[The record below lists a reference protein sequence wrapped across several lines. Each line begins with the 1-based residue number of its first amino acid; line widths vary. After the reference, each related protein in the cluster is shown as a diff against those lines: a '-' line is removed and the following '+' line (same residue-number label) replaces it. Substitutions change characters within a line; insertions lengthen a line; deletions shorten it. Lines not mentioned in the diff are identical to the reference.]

1 MSNFNS
7 KFLPRSVVSPSVAK
21 TGSFESI
28 TMQSDL
34 IRKNQFLFQSISMQQ
49 LMSMTIK
56 VARFDVPTLII
67 GENGTGKGLLAR
79 VIHQLSPRS
88 KEAFVEINCGVLKE
102 SFVESELFGHEKNS
116 FTGAI
121 EEKKGL
127 VELAHN
133 GTLLLD
139 EVSDLSLGIQAKL
152 LRFLQTGEIYRVG
165 SSSPISVNVRLLAT
179 SNKEL
184 ELLVAKKEFREDF
197 FYRINTVSLKSP
209 PLRHRKEEINN
220 LIEYFISS
228 KTNLPV
234 KFNSEAL
241 KVMSEYAW
249 PGNIREL
256 ENICERLIVLA
267 PEDMQISPEHLPEQ
281 LLSKE
286 GGKAKA
292 NLSYDPSLTLN
303 DIQKAYVLRSLQH
316 FNGNKTKVAKA
327 LGVTI
332 KTLYNKLHEYGI
344 FNKFST
350 YKKQTS

>member
-1 MSNFNS
+1 MPQS
-7 KFLPRSVVSPSVAK
+7 KFLPRSIVSPSLVK
-21 TGSFESI
+21 TDSFEQV
-28 TMQSDL
+28 TMRSDL

-49 LMSMTIK
+49 LMTMAIK
-56 VARFDVPTLII
+56 VASFDVPTLIS

-79 VIHQLSPRS
+79 VIHQLSSRAS
-88 KEAFVEINCGVLKE
+88 KPFVEVSCGVLRE
-102 SFVESELFGHEKNS
+102 SFVESELFGHEKGS

-127 VELAHN
+127 VELADN

-165 SSSPISVNVRLLAT
+165 SSKPVNVNVRLLTT

-184 ELLVAKKEFREDF
+184 EVLVTKKEFREDF
-197 FYRINTVSLKSP
+197 FYRVNTVFLKTP
-209 PLRHRKEEINN
+209 PLRHRKEEINS
-220 LIEYFISS
+220 LVEYFISS
-228 KTNLPV
+228 KTNLPI
-234 KFNSEAL
+234 KFSSEAL
-241 KVMSEYAW
+241 QVMSEYAW

-267 PEDMQISPEHLPEQ
+267 PADMNIFPEHLPEQ
-281 LLSKE
+281 LLLKE
-286 GGKAKA
+286 GDKPDLK
-292 NLSYDPSLTLN
+292 LSYDPSLSLH
-303 DIQKAYVLRSLQH
+303 DVQKVYVLKSLQY
-316 FNGNKTKVAKA
+316 FKGNKTKVAKA

-344 FNKFST
+344 FEKFST
-350 YKKQTS
+350 YKKTN

>member
-1 MSNFNS
+1 MSNS
-7 KFLPRSVVSPSVAK
+7 KFLPRSIVSPSIVK
-21 TGSFESI
+21 TDSFEKA

-49 LMSMTIK
+49 LMNMAIK
-56 VARFDVPTLII
+56 VASFDVPTLIS

-88 KEAFVEINCGVLKE
+88 KQAFVEVNCGVLRE
-102 SFVESELFGHEKNS
+102 SFVESELFGHEKGS
-116 FTGAI
+116 FVGAI

-165 SSSPISVNVRLLAT
+165 SSTPISIDVRLLAT

-197 FYRINTVSLKSP
+197 FYRVNTVSLKSP
-209 PLRHRKEEINN
+209 PLRHRKEEINS
-220 LIEYFISS
+220 LVEYFISS
-228 KTNLPV
+228 KTSLPI
-234 KFNSEAL
+234 KFSSEAL
-241 KVMSEYAW
+241 IAMSDYAW

-267 PEDMQISPEHLPEQ
+267 PEDMNILPEHLPEQ

-286 GGKAKA
+286 NEKAKA

-303 DIQKAYVLRSLQH
+303 DIQKAYVLRSLTH
-316 FNGNKTKVAKA
+316 FKGNKTKVAKA

-344 FNKFST
+344 FDKFAT
-350 YKKQTS
+350 YKKTN